1 MKKLPSI
8 DSEEFLPYLQE
19 KASNHHSYKMYN
31 QIDVVNSTIDNKA
44 LYLSTGNDWNDVVD
58 RNNFNNDKLTMLNFG
73 RCFSYSTT
81 ESVAMWMLYGG
92 MKHKGAMIDFDK
104 SSISEILRNT
114 KQIRVGFFEN
124 KEFHSLRELTK
135 QEFEIELIDVV
146 YVEKKDSDVIIRRTK
161 DDVWKLTDF
170 KDFGKRIQNNEK
182 YTFIHKSKAWDYEQ
196 ECRLIISI
204 RKDILLGVDDYDK
217 INKVE
222 INLQNINLKNTRRIY
237 APNISEDE
245 YKKDPEFAKAFPS
258 ALRKEVNWDLCN
270 GCK

>member
-1 MKKLPSI
+1 
-8 DSEEFLPYLQE
+8 
-19 KASNHHSYKMYN
+19 
-31 QIDVVNSTIDNKA
+31 
-44 LYLSTGNDWNDVVD
+44 
-58 RNNFNNDKLTMLNFG
+58 ML
-73 RCFSYSTT
+73 
-81 ESVAMWMLYGG
+81 
-92 MKHKGAMIDFDK
+92 K
-104 SSISEILRNT
+104 
-114 KQIRVGFFEN
+114 
-124 KEFHSLRELTK
+124 
-135 QEFEIELIDVV
+135 
-146 YVEKKDSDVIIRRTK
+146 KKDSDVIIRRTK